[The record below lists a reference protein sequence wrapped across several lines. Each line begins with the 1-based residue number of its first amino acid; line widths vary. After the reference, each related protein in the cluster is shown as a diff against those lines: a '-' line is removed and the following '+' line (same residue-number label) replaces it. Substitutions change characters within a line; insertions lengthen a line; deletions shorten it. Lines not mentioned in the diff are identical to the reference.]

1 MNLLILVYLGLLFL
15 VIIAFVLDGWFTV
28 EEKNEGVLQRFGRH
42 ARICKP
48 GLGFK
53 YPIIDRVAA
62 KIPLRIVELQFN
74 VETKTNDNVFVNI
87 VVAVQM
93 RVVDSF
99 KAFYELSDPQGQIES
114 YVNGVLRGH
123 VPNMNLD
130 AVFDDKENLERA
142 VKNSLEEK
150 MARCGYEIENAIL
163 KEIDP
168 DNQVK
173 HEMNRINAAE
183 RALEATRKEAEAQ
196 RVRIE
201 EEAMARANSKKFE
214 GEGLAAQ
221 QVAIARGRAEAIEL
235 VKSRLGDCDDEEI
248 AAFLLESNRIEGA
261 VDMAQAAHT
270 VVMYPYS
277 APGQFNFAQEMLK
290 SELSLKGVEEGPQS
304 NAFPGG
310 SLANGQK

>member
-1 MNLLILVYLGLLFL
+1 MAVFFTSIYLLIFAVVVVLFL
-15 VIIAFVLDGWFTV
+15 MDGWFTV
-28 EEKNEGVLQRFGRH
+28 EEKYEGVLQRFGRH
-42 ARICKP
+42 VKMCRP
-48 GLGFK
+48 GLGLK
-53 YPIIDRVAA
+53 IPIIDRIAYKV
-62 KIPLRIVELQFN
+62 PLRIVELQFTI
-74 VETKTNDNVFVNI
+74 ETKTNDNVFVNI

-93 RVVDSF
+93 RVVDAY
-99 KAFYELSDPQGQIES
+99 KAYYELSDPEGQIES

-130 AVFDDKENLERA
+130 AVFDDKETLELA
-142 VKNSLEEK
+142 VKSSLEVK

-201 EEAMARANSKKFE
+201 EEAQARANSKKFE

-235 VKSRLGDCDDEEI
+235 VKKRLGDCNDEEI

-261 VDMAQAAHT
+261 VDMAQASNS
-270 VVMYPYS
+270 VIMFPYA
-277 APGQFNFAQEMLK
+277 APGNTNIGQELMKNDLALK
-290 SELSLKGVEEGPQS
+290 SI
-304 NAFPGG
+304 
-310 SLANGQK
+310 QKDSQ